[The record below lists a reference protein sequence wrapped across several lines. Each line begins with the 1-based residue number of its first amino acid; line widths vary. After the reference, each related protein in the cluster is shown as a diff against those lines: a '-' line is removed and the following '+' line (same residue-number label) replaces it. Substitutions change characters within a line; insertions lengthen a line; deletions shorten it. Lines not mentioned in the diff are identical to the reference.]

1 MTKWEYLSITVAST
15 KTITIGNPRVH
26 RKIQK
31 INEIQLE
38 NWKEGLPF
46 YEHLNQLG
54 EQGWEMVYINESD
67 YDSDL
72 PGTAFLFFKRRKE

>member
-1 MTKWEYLSITVAST
+1 MDRWEYLSVTVAST
-15 KTITIGNPRVH
+15 KKLTIGNQRVN
-26 RKIQK
+26 RKVQK
-31 INEIQLE
+31 INEIELD
-38 NWKEGLPF
+38 NWREGLPL

-54 EQGWEMVYINESD
+54 EQGWEMVYITESD